1 MVLKADF
8 FDYYHYKTELTAL
21 CREYHLAASGTKA
34 ELNQRLRAA
43 ILRHLSLRSPSQW
56 QLSNGKPSRGLS

>member
-34 ELNQRLRAA
+34 ELNQRLRAVMLGELLRPQRELA
-43 ILRHLSLRSPSQW
+43 GRQPRLILV
-56 QLSNGKPSRGLS
+56 